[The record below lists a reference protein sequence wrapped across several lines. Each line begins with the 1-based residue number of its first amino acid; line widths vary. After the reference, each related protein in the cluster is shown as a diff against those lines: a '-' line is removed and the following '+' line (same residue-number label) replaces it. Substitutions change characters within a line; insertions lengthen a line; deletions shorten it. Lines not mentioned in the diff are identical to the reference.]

1 MSTNYP
7 ILTTPR
13 GVFIFPHLSVPD
25 TKFVKPDGEYHTKFA
40 LDADLESTG
49 TFIELLATMLDE
61 FINAYRKD
69 KSNKMTPAKYKKT
82 SLADL
87 FEEDV
92 DEEGEE
98 TGRLLFKFKLKAKV
112 ETAKKSWFQKP
123 RLFDSSAS
131 LIKGEVNIWT
141 GSEGKVNVEVFP
153 YFMQSSKTF
162 GLSLRIKGAQI
173 LKLVSGQGV
182 SAEDMGFGTEDDG
195 YVAEPDA
202 AGFEDESDGGTVDG
216 QQAEF

>member
-13 GVFIFPHLSVPD
+13 GVFVYPHLTVPD

-40 LDADLESTG
+40 LDSSLEST
-49 TFIELLATMLDE
+49 DE
-61 FINAYRKD
+61 FVTQLADLLDSFVADYRSD
-69 KSNKMTPAKYKKT
+69 KANNMTPAKYKKT

-92 DEEGEE
+92 DEEGQE

-112 ETAKKSWFQKP
+112 ETAKKSWTQKP
-123 RLFDSSAS
+123 RLFDSSAAP
-131 LIKGEVNIWT
+131 IVGEVNIWT
-141 GSEGKVNVEVFP
+141 GSEGKCNIEVFP
-153 YFMQSSKTF
+153 YYMQSSKTF

-182 SAEDMGFGTEDDG
+182 NAADMGFGTEDDG
-195 YVAEPDA
+195 YVAEPDGE
-202 AGFEDESDGGTVDG
+202 GFENESDGGDDG
-216 QQAEF
+216 GQTEF

>member
-1 MSTNYP
+1 M
-7 ILTTPR
+7 TTPR
-13 GVFIFPHLSVPD
+13 GVFIFPHLTVPD

-40 LDADLESTG
+40 LDADLESTSS
-49 TFIELLATMLDE
+49 FVDQLAALLDE
-61 FINAYRKD
+61 FIAEYRRNKD
-69 KSNKMTPAKYKKT
+69 NKMTAAKYKKT
-82 SLADL
+82 SLADI
-87 FEEDV
+87 FEDEV
-92 DEEGEE
+92 DEEGED
-98 TGRLLFKFKLKAKV
+98 TGRLVFKFKLKAKV
-112 ETAKKSWFQKP
+112 ETAKKSWNQKP
-123 RLFDSSAS
+123 RLFDSSAAP
-131 LIKGEVNIWT
+131 IVGEVNIWT

-202 AGFEDESDGGTVDG
+202 AGFEDESDGGEGGTDG